1 MSNPPFT
8 TVLTAALLA
17 LALVGC
23 GGKKAAGAPAAGS
36 AAMPPECAAL
46 QKRIAACKANVKN
59 GKFEISFDDPQF
71 LQSAEAC
78 READKTVGDLAKMT
92 GCES

>member
-1 MSNPPFT
+1 MTNRSALS
-8 TVLTAALLA
+8 VLAAALVA

-23 GGKKAAGAPAAGS
+23 GGTSSGTPKAAGNS
-36 AAMPPECAAL
+36 AMPPECAAL

-59 GKFEISFDDPQF
+59 GKFEISFDDPRF

>member
-1 MSNPPFT
+1 MSNRT
-8 TVLTAALLA
+8 VLAVLTAALLA

-23 GGKKAAGAPAAGS
+23 GGKKAAPAGGS
-36 AAMPPECAAL
+36 AAMPPECAKYV
-46 QKRIAACKANVKN
+46 KRIEACKANLKN
-59 GKFEISFDDPQF
+59 GAKFEMKFDDPRF

-78 READKTVGDLAKMT
+78 TEADKMFGDLVKET